1 MRIFLFHKQQ
11 QCPINFDRQLGISH
25 FKIQRG
31 IKLCITSLP
40 TFLSRDEHFA
50 RFLITGRELCQSVC
64 LAPAWFRQRLSTTP
78 LGGAP
83 PVPAPFT
90 PPLQLRKV
98 NSNHSHRLE
107 LPALSTARI
116 PGADKLCLSLP
127 PHPNQD
133 LFFFFFFCPRNLAP
147 TPWVDQI
154 TLLKECL
161 SHAHPPLLAQ
171 PN

>member
-1 MRIFLFHKQQ
+1 MFHKQQ
-11 QCPINFDRQLGISH
+11 QCPINFDRQLGIRR

-64 LAPAWFRQRLSTTP
+64 LAPARFRLCLSTTP

-83 PVPAPFT
+83 PVPAPCT

-107 LPALSTARI
+107 LPALSTVRI
-116 PGADKLCLSLP
+116 PGGQALFVSAPIRTFFLLLLLSPALVIWHQRP
-127 PHPNQD
+127 GWT
-133 LFFFFFFCPRNLAP
+133 R
-147 TPWVDQI
+147 
-154 TLLKECL
+154 
-161 SHAHPPLLAQ
+161 
-171 PN
+171 